1 MSDAFTL
8 AGTPSSI
15 AEESAQWSRRA
26 TILARSISDLLSPA
40 AMAIP
45 CLLLGVLA
53 SDVSGTYLYALLY
66 FAVAVPVPVMYVLW
80 LVRSGRVEDFHLPDR
95 RDRTWPFA
103 ISIAGA
109 VGAAALLY
117 CLGAPTVF
125 LAPVLTA
132 LVQTVLLFLITLRW
146 QISIHTATVAGL
158 VTFSVLALGS
168 GALALVLLVPLVAWA
183 RLFLGRHTVG
193 QTVAG
198 AFLGCLSFTTLF
210 VLRGI
215 VW

>member
-1 MSDAFTL
+1 MADAFTL
-8 AGTPSSI
+8 SGSTTSI
-15 AEESAQWSRRA
+15 SDDSAQWSRRA
-26 TILARSISDLLSPA
+26 AVFARSVSDLLSPA

-53 SDVSGTYLYALLY
+53 SDVSGTYLFALLY

-80 LVRSGRVEDFHLPDR
+80 LVKSGRVDDFHLPDR
-95 RDRTWPFA
+95 RDRTGPFA

-117 CLGAPTVF
+117 YLGAPTVF

-146 QISIHTATVAGL
+146 QISIHTATAAGL
-158 VTFSVLALGS
+158 VTFAILALGS
-168 GALALVLLVPLVAWA
+168 GAAVLALLVPLVAWA
-183 RLFLGRHTVG
+183 RVFLGRHTVA

-198 AFLGCLSFTTLF
+198 AFLGCLSFTMLF
-210 VLRGI
+210 ALRGI